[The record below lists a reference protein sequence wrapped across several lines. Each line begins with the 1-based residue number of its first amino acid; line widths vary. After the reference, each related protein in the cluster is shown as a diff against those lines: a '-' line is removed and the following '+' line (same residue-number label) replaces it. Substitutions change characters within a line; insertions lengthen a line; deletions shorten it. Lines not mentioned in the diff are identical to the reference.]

1 MFLLADSQLQPRSW
15 QGSRLLHKT
24 FPAFWLPKKKTAP
37 TIRSLRLEY
46 VPLVMMTIRPRKG
59 MTFLYNGQWLK
70 EIWEIHV
77 SIQEVSMHCVLS
89 KKTWKL
95 DQLTSIHPTDKLKA
109 CCSEVT
115 LERYPKTPLSSWVQK
130 VDWRN
135 INKRCQEKKQA
146 VIETCVQTPCQQ
158 QLNHL
163 SNELPLQSSPD
174 LFSTATRFASVFL
187 HCVQVYWGLVPHLPI
202 SSKALFHLMSNLPK
216 KKAQNGYGSKF
227 LTARMD
233 NCLPYLKVW
242 IYDSQHDH
250 ICVPIVR
257 TPNSEPHP
265 NVKFSLTGAVSK
277 SRTVPTAAQHE
288 LVLDSKKTNQLCK
301 EPSKTETNKNAKL

>member
-15 QGSRLLHKT
+15 QGSRLLQKT

-59 MTFLYNGQWLK
+59 MYDIPVQWTMVEGNLRNPRFYTRSFHALCS
-70 EIWEIHV
+70 E
-77 SIQEVSMHCVLS
+77 Q
-89 KKTWKL
+89 KTWKL

-146 VIETCVQTPCQQ
+146 FIETCVQTPSQQ

-163 SNELPLQSSPD
+163 SNELPLQSSPN

-187 HCVQVYWGLVPHLPI
+187 HCECI
-202 SSKALFHLMSNLPK
+202 E
-216 KKAQNGYGSKF
+216 
-227 LTARMD
+227 D
-233 NCLPYLKVW
+233 
-242 IYDSQHDH
+242 
-250 ICVPIVR
+250 
-257 TPNSEPHP
+257 
-265 NVKFSLTGAVSK
+265 
-277 SRTVPTAAQHE
+277 
-288 LVLDSKKTNQLCK
+288 
-301 EPSKTETNKNAKL
+301 